1 MNPLKPKLFRSTI
14 ILMYII
20 AGFWVLFAAAWLFR
34 DSDYRYFYAVN
45 GLGAAILIALFAH
58 FLNKGRRWAWYATLI
73 FAILNITLTITD
85 QMGWFDLAYLVP
97 AIPLLVM
104 TMLIKKQPTTTDPQ
118 DELLYSVDENDNVLG
133 KVTRREAHSNPNIIQ
148 RTVTVF
154 IRDQRNN
161 ILITKR
167 SATKDTYANHWGIG
181 LGGHVGYGKKYLET
195 AVQELKEEANIS
207 VDPNDLKDLG
217 KILVR
222 LPGESEF
229 WQTYQ
234 YHLKNDALS
243 PNSEEID
250 QIKFVSLKELGE
262 MLINAKV
269 KWKGQ
274 VKLLYNILL
283 KNDVS
288 KASHS

>member
-1 MNPLKPKLFRSTI
+1 
-14 ILMYII
+14 
-20 AGFWVLFAAAWLFR
+20 
-34 DSDYRYFYAVN
+34 
-45 GLGAAILIALFAH
+45 
-58 FLNKGRRWAWYATLI
+58 
-73 FAILNITLTITD
+73 
-85 QMGWFDLAYLVP
+85 
-97 AIPLLVM
+97 
-104 TMLIKKQPTTTDPQ
+104 
-118 DELLYSVDENDNVLG
+118 
-133 KVTRREAHSNPNIIQ
+133 
-148 RTVTVF
+148 
-154 IRDQRNN
+154 
-161 ILITKR
+161 
-167 SATKDTYANHWGIG
+167 
-181 LGGHVGYGKKYLET
+181 
-195 AVQELKEEANIS
+195 
-207 VDPNDLKDLG
+207 LG